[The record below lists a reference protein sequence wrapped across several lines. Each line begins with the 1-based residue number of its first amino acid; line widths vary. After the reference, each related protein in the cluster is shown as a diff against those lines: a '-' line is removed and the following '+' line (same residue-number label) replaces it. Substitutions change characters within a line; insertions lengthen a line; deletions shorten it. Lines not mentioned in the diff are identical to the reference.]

1 MSNSMVDRVYG
12 AKTQDEQEAA
22 YDEWSAQYER
32 DLCAMGYRLPA
43 VAAAVFARY
52 VPVDGAPILDA
63 GCGGGLQA
71 EPLATLGYGPITG
84 IDLSEG
90 MLSVARGKG
99 IYAEL
104 HRMALGG
111 RLDFPDDSF
120 AAVLSTGTITPGHAP
135 AESFEDLI
143 RVTRP
148 EAPIIFSLRSDA
160 GQDPRYA
167 ETCDRLEAAGR
178 WRHIFSTADFVP
190 MPYSE
195 PDIEARVHVYE
206 VV

>member
-1 MSNSMVDRVYG
+1 MSNPIIDRVYS
-12 AKTQDEQEAA
+12 AKSQDEQQAT

-32 DLCAMGYRLPA
+32 DLCAMGYRAPA
-43 VAAAVFARY
+43 VGAAVFARY
-52 VPVDGAPILDA
+52 VPPDAAPILDA

-71 EPLATLGYGPITG
+71 EPLAALGYGPIIG

-90 MLSVARGKG
+90 MLSVARGKE

-104 HRMALGG
+104 HQMALGG

-120 AAVLSTGTITPGHAP
+120 AAVLSIGTITPGHAP
-135 AESFEDLI
+135 PESFSDLI
-143 RVTRP
+143 HVARP
-148 EAPIIFSLRSDA
+148 KAPIVFSLRSDT
-160 GQDPRYA
+160 GQDPAYA
-167 ETCDRLEAAGR
+167 ETCDRLEAEGR
-178 WRHIFSTADFVP
+178 WRRIFSTADYLA

-195 PDIEARVHVYE
+195 PDIVMRIHVYE

>member
-1 MSNSMVDRVYG
+1 MINSMVDRVYS

-52 VPVDGAPILDA
+52 VPTNAAPILDA
-63 GCGGGLQA
+63 GCGGGLQI
-71 EPLATLGYGPITG
+71 EPLTTLGYRSITG

-111 RLDFPDDSF
+111 RLDFPDDCF

-148 EAPIIFSLRSDA
+148 EAPVIFSLRSDA
-160 GQDPRYA
+160 GQDPKYA

-178 WRHIFSTADFVP
+178 WRHIFSTAEFVP

-195 PDIEARVHVYE
+195 PDIKARVHVYE

>member
-1 MSNSMVDRVYG
+1 MTNSMVDRVYS

-52 VPVDGAPILDA
+52 VPTNAAPILDA
-63 GCGGGLQA
+63 GCGGGLQI
-71 EPLATLGYGPITG
+71 EPLTTLGYRSITG

-111 RLDFPDDSF
+111 RLDFPDDCF

-148 EAPIIFSLRSDA
+148 EAPVIFSLRSDA
-160 GQDPRYA
+160 GQDPKYA

-178 WRHIFSTADFVP
+178 WRHIFSTAEFVP

-195 PDIEARVHVYE
+195 PDIKARVHVYE

>member
-1 MSNSMVDRVYG
+1 MVDRVYS

-52 VPVDGAPILDA
+52 VPANAAPILDA
-63 GCGGGLQA
+63 GCGGGLQT
-71 EPLATLGYGPITG
+71 EPLATLDYGSITG

-111 RLDFPDDSF
+111 RLDFPDDTF
-120 AAVLSTGTITPGHAP
+120 AAVLSTGTITLGHAP

-160 GQDPRYA
+160 GQDSKYA
-167 ETCDRLEAAGR
+167 ETCDRLETAGR
-178 WRHIFSTADFVP
+178 WRHIFSTAEFVP

-195 PDIEARVHVYE
+195 PDIKARVHVYE